1 MLYTPSAFVPC
12 VDTVAAH
19 NINAQLN
26 ARAMAKQ
33 HGNLVLAEDA
43 NGNRRYMGA
52 VELRHQSIVNGRP
65 EWVAVE
71 NLPKVKMPKPVEAA
85 KQKANQD
92 APPPP
97 PPPPA
102 ETYVK
107 VGEVIE
113 KLKLTTTADKARA
126 LVGDD
131 QRPGVLKALDKH
143 LQTLEK

>member
-1 MLYTPSAFVPC
+1 
-12 VDTVAAH
+12 
-19 NINAQLN
+19 
-26 ARAMAKQ
+26 MAKQ

-43 NGNRRYMGA
+43 KGNRRYMGA
-52 VELRHQSIVNGRP
+52 VELRHQSIVDGRP

-71 NLPKVKMPKPVEAA
+71 NLPKVKTPKPTEAA

-92 APPPP
+92 PP

-102 ETYVK
+102 EAYVK
-107 VGEVIE
+107 VADVIE
-113 KLKLTTTADKARA
+113 KLKLTTTADEARA